1 MLSIPPEPR
10 WPGEATANPDFA
22 NAREAIMNEILME
35 VTGMTCGSCVRHVT
49 GALKAVDGVE
59 DVAVDLASGR
69 VAVRGRPGTAPN
81 RLTSALTDAGYPARI
96 VEGAAASSAAP
107 ARRSGGCCCS

>member
-1 MLSIPPEPR
+1 
-10 WPGEATANPDFA
+10 
-22 NAREAIMNEILME
+22 MNEILME

-69 VAVRGRPGTAPN
+69 VAVRGRPGTAPT
-81 RLTSALTDAGYPARI
+81 RLTSALADAGYPARI
-96 VEGAAASSAAP
+96 VEGVASSSAAP
-107 ARRSGGCCCS
+107 ARRTGGCCCS

>member
-1 MLSIPPEPR
+1 
-10 WPGEATANPDFA
+10 
-22 NAREAIMNEILME
+22 MNEIVME

-49 GALKAVDGVE
+49 SALKAVDGVE

-69 VAVRGRPGTAPN
+69 VAVQGRPGTAPA
-81 RLTSALTDAGYPARI
+81 RLTSALADAGYPARV
-96 VEGAAASSAAP
+96 VEGAASSSAAP

>member
-1 MLSIPPEPR
+1 
-10 WPGEATANPDFA
+10 
-22 NAREAIMNEILME
+22 MNEILME

-69 VAVRGRPGTAPN
+69 VSVRSRPGTGAD
-81 RLTSALTDAGYPARI
+81 RLTSALADSGCPGRI
-96 VEGAAASSAAP
+96 VEATAPSSPAP

>member
-1 MLSIPPEPR
+1 
-10 WPGEATANPDFA
+10 
-22 NAREAIMNEILME
+22 MNEILME

-49 GALKAVDGVE
+49 SALKAVDGVE

-69 VAVRGRPGTAPN
+69 VAVRGRPGTEPN
-81 RLTSALTDAGYPARI
+81 RLTSAVADAGYPARV
-96 VEGAAASSAAP
+96 VEGAASSSVAP